1 MNRLVPFL
9 CAISMAACGS
19 SEERVEHP
27 QPGGEVR
34 TVKQMPTAAS
44 TETATGDL
52 REALLSLQRV
62 HFALDSYS
70 LTDDART
77 ALSEAAEKLRSHEDV
92 ALYVQGHADERGTA
106 EYNLGLGER
115 RGRAVADHLTRLG
128 IGADRLSVVSYG
140 EELPLVAGSDQSAL
154 AANRR
159 VDFRLMR
166 GEVQIVLEESQAV
179 NDRGQPI
186 QGGEGPSSA
195 SP

>member
-1 MNRLVPFL
+1 MTRLVLFVSAL
-9 CAISMAACGS
+9 SLAACGG

-27 QPGGEVR
+27 QNPGGEVR

-52 REALLSLQRV
+52 RDALLSLQRV

-70 LTDDART
+70 LSDEART
-77 ALSEAAEKLRSHEDV
+77 ALDEAANKLRGHADV

-115 RGRAVADHLTRLG
+115 RGRAVADHLVRLG

-166 GEVQIVLEESQAV
+166 GEIQIVLEESARV
-179 NDRGQPI
+179 NDQGQTI
-186 QGGEGPSSA
+186 Q
-195 SP
+195 